1 VTRIFLVTRV
11 IWSINILHWAP
22 SLGHVQH
29 PSLSRLRAVIF
40 TENPPPRASDG
51 RAVVSRKDVGG
62 SYSQVLSTSLATL
75 HAQSTAKVDPVRR
88 LCGNMAPRI
97 DPDERAA
104 TRPPWR
110 DVIPK
115 LGPAREEW
123 EGHLQM
129 EQRRGDNTCSFEEG
143 GRPACQ
149 RRSSRGGVARHHS
162 SPTESSSAAAAAASR
177 DSRRERWLGWEEQA
191 KSVQAAAKRAP
202 PRALVSDVLAGAE
215 GREALG
221 WGSDER
227 REEGDR

>member
-1 VTRIFLVTRV
+1 MVLLSFCLSCVCKWSWRTYEMHSVFLVKSGV
-11 IWSINILHWAP
+11 
-22 SLGHVQH
+22 
-29 PSLSRLRAVIF
+29 
-40 TENPPPRASDG
+40 TESSDE
-51 RAVVSRKDVGG
+51 
-62 SYSQVLSTSLATL
+62 TSMAWR
-75 HAQSTAKVDPVRR
+75 DPQT
-88 LCGNMAPRI
+88 
-97 DPDERAA
+97 RAA
-104 TRPPWR
+104 AA
-110 DVIPK
+110 
-115 LGPAREEW
+115 GSEPAREEW

-149 RRSSRGGVARHHS
+149 RRSSRGWVARHHS